1 MKKVIKEEISTRRY
15 ELDWLRVFATLL
27 LIPFHAALIFAPQ
40 MEGYYIK
47 DAIQN
52 DWMGYFTL
60 YIDIWHMPFFFF
72 IAGASAFYALDHYTK
87 EEYQKNRTKRLAV
100 PLIIGILLIVP
111 IQQYFAIVHHRGYSG
126 NFFESYPLFFQV
138 TDYTLQGWTGNF
150 TVSIYWFIL
159 ILLLVSSITL
169 PVMINYKKENTID
182 NQDKMVKPPVKIY
195 WFLLLTIP
203 IVLFNRLSPFYVML
217 LELFK
222 FIGIFLIGFILIDE
236 YYREFIEKNKK
247 KMLFIALLTS
257 IVPFIFMMILVP
269 YGGAGNILLDFL
281 LYIPVGLSPI
291 FISIALLGYARKY
304 LNTGG
309 KRLKYASEAS
319 LPFFML
325 HMTVIIALGFFIVQ
339 WNIDIYLKFIIIC
352 VLSTLIVLG
361 IYDLLVRRTNPTRI
375 LFGLKPLK
383 KKKEN

>member
-182 NQDKMVKPPVKIY
+182 NQDKRVKPPVKIY